1 MPFNLTAMLCAVAL
15 LLGLGGGYKL
25 RDYQAAAAEL
35 KSQTAIAKAKEEAE
49 AKMSAIAAEY
59 EEFRNNALEQRGRD
73 TQTIREIYRD
83 VEVSPDCAPLPAAVG
98 VLNAAI
104 DRANAETGGQSS
116 GTVPK
121 DSRATGPLY

>member
-1 MPFNLTAMLCAVAL
+1 MPLNLTAVLCAVAL

-35 KSQTAIAKAKEEAE
+35 KAQTAIAAAKEEAD
-49 AKMSAIAAEY
+49 AKMAAVAAEY
-59 EEFRNNALEQRGRD
+59 EEFRTAALEQRGKD

-104 DRANAETGGQSS
+104 DRANAEAGGQSS
-116 GTVPK
+116 GAVPK
-121 DSRATGPLY
+121 DTSPP